1 MPSLVF
7 INVELEMQV
16 SEYQMRELN
25 DLVETQ
31 GSTHKNHPGNYYFY
45 MHEGKYDI
53 TIDDDYNVIVNDI
66 IGY

>member
-16 SEYQMRELN
+16 SDYQMKELN

-31 GSTHKNHPGNYYFY
+31 GSKFKNQPGNYYFY
-45 MHEGKYDI
+45 LHEGKYDI
-53 TIDDDYNVIVNDI
+53 VIDDDYNVVVYDI